1 MDLYYARRT
10 SEDKTKITTNKK
22 SVIEV
27 LDTCE
32 FSQKV
37 KTSFLGTT
45 YVLNKDMDKLPD
57 IYENPELLKQEHATP
72 DQE

>member
-27 LDTCE
+27 LDTCQ
-32 FSQKV
+32 FAQKV

-45 YVLNKDMDKLPD
+45 YVLDKDMDKLPD
-57 IYENPELLKQEHATP
+57 ICENPELLKRS
-72 DQE
+72 